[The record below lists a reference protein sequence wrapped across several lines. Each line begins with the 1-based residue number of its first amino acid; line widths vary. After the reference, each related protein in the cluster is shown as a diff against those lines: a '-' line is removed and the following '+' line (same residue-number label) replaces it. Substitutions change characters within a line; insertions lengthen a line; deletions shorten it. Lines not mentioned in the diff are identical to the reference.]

1 MKKMSFDLL
10 LGPHAEDEERQCESH
25 NSTTRIS
32 SLVCEYCKKV
42 FQGKENLKRHTKNI
56 HENTECFNCDMCEKS
71 YNKKLSLN
79 RHVDVVHK
87 KLRPFKCKD
96 CDKTFTDPTPLKSHI
111 NVAHSE
117 KGSHRCLKCNKI
129 FSFDTQLRS
138 HMLRHHGPSK
148 VKVKCDYCSADVWK
162 YDIRAHIRAHI
173 NRDHK
178 TYLCQCGKFFATNRL
193 LEKHKLGHEAVEK
206 NFKCETCGLSYKS
219 NAYLLGHI
227 RRIHENS
234 EAGRWLCKICG
245 KEFSQS
251 GGLANHKKSHIG
263 KLFKCL
269 SCDKAYNRNDLL
281 KKHMLTHSGAYKKC
295 NVCNKKL
302 SIYTPLSE
310 HMKTHTGEKPFSCK
324 YCILRTALKENLK
337 RHVKRVHKKE
347 FFD

>member
-1 MKKMSFDLL
+1 MSVCLSVQNPNPL
-10 LGPHAEDEERQCESH
+10 
-25 NSTTRIS
+25 NSINSFFPPPRARKWTMSLARIRTWVFCLPDRCANHYTTS
-32 SLVCEYCKKV
+32 S
-42 FQGKENLKRHTKNI
+42 
-56 HENTECFNCDMCEKS
+56 
-71 YNKKLSLN
+71 
-79 RHVDVVHK
+79 
-87 KLRPFKCKD
+87 
-96 CDKTFTDPTPLKSHI
+96 TPR
-111 NVAHSE
+111 E
-117 KGSHRCLKCNKI
+117 QLKCGELTQ
-129 FSFDTQLRS
+129 FS
-138 HMLRHHGPSK
+138 
-148 VKVKCDYCSADVWK
+148 A
-162 YDIRAHIRAHI
+162 
-173 NRDHK
+173 
-178 TYLCQCGKFFATNRL
+178 
-193 LEKHKLGHEAVEK
+193 HKLGHEAVEK
-206 NFKCETCGLSYKS
+206 NFKCEMCGLSYKS